1 MPVRRATHRATS
13 RRRNLGALCGVV
25 LVPVAALVAIYLSGG
40 GSFLRLGLTQAQP
53 SPPASA
59 HDQAADAPGP
69 SPLVAGSSPSPSPS
83 ATPHRPARRRHH
95 PAPPQPTAS
104 PSASQT
110 STSPPAGSPPPGQES
125 EAASQVLA
133 LINQAR
139 AQAGLAAYTVT
150 AGLDSSSAAHNARMA
165 DGCGLS
171 HQCPGEPA
179 LGTRETDAGVNWTAA
194 GENIGEGGPVSD
206 TPSAIAQMAVTL
218 TQDMLNEK
226 PPDDGHRLN
235 ILSSTFTHI
244 GIAVTIDSSGTVWM
258 TQDFSN

>member
-13 RRRNLGALCGVV
+13 RRRSVGALCGVA

-40 GSFLRLGLTQAQP
+40 GGFLRLGATQS
-53 SPPASA
+53 SPPSA
-59 HDQAADAPGP
+59 GPAQDKAAEAPGP
-69 SPLVAGSSPSPSPS
+69 SPLVASSTPSPSPS
-83 ATPHRPARRRHH
+83 ATPRRPARHRHH
-95 PAPPQPTAS
+95 PAPPPPATS
-104 PSASQT
+104 PSATQT
-110 STSPPAGSPPPGQES
+110 STSPPTSSPPSGQES
-125 EAASQVLA
+125 EAVSQVLA

-139 AQAGLAAYTVT
+139 AQAGLGAYTIT

-165 DGCGLS
+165 GGCGLS

-179 LGTRETDAGVNWTAA
+179 LGTRETNAGVNWTAA

-206 TPSAIAQMAVTL
+206 TASAIAQMAVTL